1 MTSLGYAR
9 VSTTAQTLDQQHDAL
24 NAMGVERIFE
34 DKLSGARADRPGLAA
49 LLDYAREGDTVTVVA
64 LDRLG
69 RSLSGIIR
77 TIEQLQGKGVAL
89 KSIRE
94 GIDYSTPVG
103 KMVAGTFGALAEYE
117 RTLINERAASAREAA
132 RARGRQVG
140 RKRVLNESKIA
151 QARILRANG
160 QTMAEICSTLG
171 VARATLYRELG
182 SDTQAEK
189 HSPPDSHG

>member
-1 MTSLGYAR
+1 
-9 VSTTAQTLDQQHDAL
+9 VSHFL
-24 NAMGVERIFE
+24 GVERIFE

-64 LDRLG
+64 PDRLG

-77 TIEQLQGKGVAL
+77 TIEQLQSKGVAL

-103 KMVAGTFGALAEYE
+103 KMVAGILGALAEYE

-171 VARATLYRELG
+171 VARATLYRELKG
-182 SDTQAEK
+182 DT
-189 HSPPDSHG
+189 

>member
-1 MTSLGYAR
+1 MSHFL
-9 VSTTAQTLDQQHDAL
+9 
-24 NAMGVERIFE
+24 GVERIFE

-64 LDRLG
+64 PDRLG

-77 TIEQLQGKGVAL
+77 TIEQLQSKGVAL

-103 KMVAGTFGALAEYE
+103 KMVAGIFGALAEYE

-171 VARATLYRELG
+171 VARATLYRELKG
-182 SDTQAEK
+182 DT
-189 HSPPDSHG
+189 

>member
-1 MTSLGYAR
+1 MSHFL
-9 VSTTAQTLDQQHDAL
+9 
-24 NAMGVERIFE
+24 GVERIFE

-77 TIEQLQGKGVAL
+77 TIEQLQSKGVAL

-103 KMVAGTFGALAEYE
+103 KMVAGILGALAEYE

-140 RKRVLNESKIA
+140 RKRVLNESKMA

-171 VARATLYRELG
+171 VARATLYRELKG
-182 SDTQAEK
+182 DT
-189 HSPPDSHG
+189 